1 MIPLTYSKE
10 QLAELRIELHRTTQK
25 DGLHRYRVLLALV
38 LIGERQQGMKEIAE
52 LIGVTVRTLI
62 NWLKQFM
69 VDRMAL
75 FTKHWFK
82 GRGRKSKLTKE
93 EHKELYKL
101 INEGPLANGF
111 TCGGWNTAM
120 INELIKRTFGVS
132 YKERYLPR
140 LLKKIGL
147 SYQKAKF
154 ESDRLDD
161 DDHRAKRQ
169 DWINNELPDIINKAK
184 RDGSVVLFGDEVS
197 FAMWGSL
204 GRTWAPIGKQP
215 VVKTTG
221 TRKGLKIF
229 GAIDLM
235 EGGFH
240 YRESLQYVLTQKSF
254 TALKKKGMP
263 VETVKQLKATINK
276 EVFPTK
282 QVFLS
287 AIQVPMSKGIY
298 DRYQSDMIQLAEV
311 PGRFNGESY
320 IEFLKQLIENNDRHV
335 VLIEDGAPYHGRV
348 IVKDF
353 VKENSQQITIK
364 RLPSFSPDYNPIE
377 KLWKNTKRD
386 ATHLKYFETFED
398 LRDSVVSTF
407 EFYINDASKVLGVM
421 KKMREEFSITC

>member
-1 MIPLTYSKE
+1 MIPLSYSKE
-10 QLAELRIELHRTTQK
+10 QRTELRIELHKATRE
-25 DGLHRYRVLLALV
+25 GNLHRYRVLLSLV
-38 LIGERQQGMKEIAE
+38 LIGERQQGMKEIAQ
-52 LIGVTVRTLI
+52 LIGVTVKTLF

-69 VDRMAL
+69 VDRMKL

-82 GRGRKSKLTKE
+82 GRGRKSRLSK
-93 EHKELYKL
+93 HPRKELYEMVKA
-101 INEGPLANGF
+101 GPLANGF
-111 TCGGWNTAM
+111 NCGGWNTAM
-120 INELIKRTFGVS
+120 INELITTTFGVA
-132 YKERYLPR
+132 YKERYLSR
-140 LLKKIGL
+140 LLKKMGL
-147 SYQKAKF
+147 TYQKAKF

-161 DDHRAKRQ
+161 KEHQAKRQ
-169 DWINNELPDIINKAK
+169 DWIDNKLPEIITNAK
-184 RDGSVVLFGDEVS
+184 KDGSLVLFGDEVS

-204 GRTWAPIGKQP
+204 SRTWAPIGEQP

-240 YRESLQYVLTQKSF
+240 YCESLQYVLTQKSF
-254 TALKKKGMP
+254 TALKKTGLP
-263 VETVKQLKATINK
+263 TEIVKQLKAAMNN
-276 EVFPTK
+276 EVFLTK
-282 QVFLS
+282 RDFLK
-287 AIQVPMSKGIY
+287 AVQERMAKDTYNAYHLTILQF
-298 DRYQSDMIQLAEV
+298 AEV

-353 VKENSQQITIK
+353 VNKHSQNISIE

-386 ATHLKYFETFED
+386 ATHLKYFEKFED
-398 LRDSVVSTF
+398 LRDSVV
-407 EFYINDASKVLGVM
+407 
-421 KKMREEFSITC
+421 

>member
-1 MIPLTYSKE
+1 MIPLSYSKE
-10 QLAELRIELHRTTQK
+10 QRTELRIELHKATRE
-25 DGLHRYRVLLALV
+25 DNLHRYRVLLALV
-38 LIGERQQGMKEIAE
+38 LVGERQQSMKEIAQ
-52 LIGVTVRTLI
+52 LIGVTVKTLF

-69 VDRMAL
+69 VDRMKL

-82 GRGRKSKLTKE
+82 GRGRKSRLSKQQR
-93 EHKELYKL
+93 KELYKR
-101 INEGPLANGF
+101 IKAGPLANGF
-111 TCGGWNTAM
+111 NCGGWNTAM
-120 INELIKRTFGVS
+120 INELITTTFGVT
-132 YKERYLPR
+132 YKERYLSR
-140 LLKKIGL
+140 LLKKMGL

-161 DDHRAKRQ
+161 KEHQAKRQ
-169 DWINNELPDIINKAK
+169 DWIDNKLPEIIAKAK
-184 RDGSVVLFGDEVS
+184 KEGSVVLFGDEVS

-204 GRTWAPIGKQP
+204 GRTWAPMGEQP

-240 YRESLQYVLTQKSF
+240 YCESLQYVLTQKSF
-254 TALKKKGMP
+254 TALKKMGMP
-263 VETVKQLKATINK
+263 AEGIKQLKAAINN
-276 EVFPTK
+276 EVFLTK
-282 QVFLS
+282 QDFLK
-287 AIQVPMSKGIY
+287 AVQERMTEDTYNAYHLNILQF
-298 DRYQSDMIQLAEV
+298 AEV

-353 VKENSQQITIK
+353 VNENSQKITLE

-386 ATHLKYFETFED
+386 ATHLKYFEKFED
-398 LRDSVVSTF
+398 LRDSVVGTF
-407 EFYINDASKVLGVM
+407 ESYKNDASKVLGVM
-421 KKMREEFSITC
+421 KKMREEFSISC

>member
-1 MIPLTYSKE
+1 MIPLSYSKE
-10 QLAELRIELHRTTQK
+10 QLTELHIELHKASRE
-25 DGLHRYRVLLALV
+25 GHLHRYRVLLALV
-38 LIGERQQGMKEIAE
+38 LIGERQQEMKAIAQ
-52 LIGVTVRTLI
+52 LIGVTVKTLF

-93 EHKELYKL
+93 QRKELYKM
-101 INEGPLANGF
+101 IKSGSLANGF

-120 INELIKRTFGVS
+120 INELIKRSFGVS

-161 DDHRAKRQ
+161 DEHRATRQ
-169 DWINNELPDIINKAK
+169 DWIDNELPEIIKKAK
-184 RDGSVVLFGDEVS
+184 GDGSVVLFGDEVS

-204 GRTWAPIGKQP
+204 GRTWAPIGEQP

-235 EGGFH
+235 KGGFH
-240 YRESLQYVLTQKSF
+240 YRESLQYVLTQKAF
-254 TALKKKGMP
+254 TTLKKRGMP
-263 VETVKQLKATINK
+263 AETIRQLKAAINK
-276 EVFPTK
+276 EVFLTK
-282 QVFLS
+282 QDLLNTVHVL
-287 AIQVPMSKGIY
+287 MSKEIV
-298 DRYQSDMIQLAEV
+298 DTYQSEMIQLAEV
-311 PGRFNGESY
+311 SGRFNGESY
-320 IEFLKQLIENNDRHV
+320 IEFLKQLIENNDRQV

-353 VKENSQQITIK
+353 VKANSQQITIK

-407 EFYINDASKVLGVM
+407 ESYINDASKVLGVM
-421 KKMREEFSITC
+421 NKMREEFAITF